1 VTRAAKTLIYNA
13 TLKTWSFVSE
23 TLRYL
28 QSESAEA
35 SIEIGT
41 LVKYLLLDAIKA
53 GASDIHIEPWESTL
67 AVRIRLNGVL
77 SELVHLPLDLM
88 EKISGR
94 FKVLANLIT
103 YQTNLPQE
111 GHVPADPELGGIEQ
125 RVSVF
130 PTTRGEKIVVRIFDP
145 SNRSFDLS
153 TLGFE
158 EDSLKDFIK
167 LITKPSG
174 LILLT
179 GPTGS
184 GKTTTIYSALYTL
197 VQRNGPAIS
206 IATVEDP
213 VEFNLPMIAQ
223 AQVNLAQ
230 DFTYPKA
237 LRSLMRQDPQVIMV
251 GEIRDPETAAIAV
264 QAGLTGHLVISTIHS
279 GSTAGVFARL
289 INMDIEPFLLSSS
302 ITGVLGLRLVRN
314 NCTFCAQPY
323 RPSEALMKLVPLE
336 GQETATFRRGAGCT
350 ECQNTGF
357 AGRTLVVELLKV
369 DQTFRDSVMQKMA
382 TKTLQQVAVAQ
393 GMQTMWQRGLRRFFS
408 GQTTLEEILRVIS
421 VDEL

>member
-1 VTRAAKTLIYNA
+1 M
-13 TLKTWSFVSE
+13 SE

-28 QSESAEA
+28 QSESAENG
-35 SIEIGT
+35 IEIAT

-67 AVRIRLNGVL
+67 VVRVRLDGVL
-77 SELVHLPLDLM
+77 TELVHLPLDLM

-94 FKVLANLIT
+94 FKVMANLIT

-111 GHVPADPELGGIEQ
+111 GHAPADPELGGVEQ
-125 RVSVF
+125 RISTF

-145 SNRSFDLS
+145 SNRSFDLGS
-153 TLGFE
+153 LGFE
-158 EDSLKDFIK
+158 DDVLQQFIK
-167 LITKPSG
+167 LISRPSG
-174 LILLT
+174 LVLLT

-184 GKTTTIYSALYTL
+184 GKTTTMYSALYLLT
-197 VQRNGPAIS
+197 QRHGPAIS

-223 AQVNLAQ
+223 AQVNVAQ

-251 GEIRDPETAAIAV
+251 GEIRDPDTANIAV
-264 QAGLTGHLVISTIHS
+264 QAGLTGHLVFSTIHS

-289 INMDIEPFLLSSS
+289 MNMDIEPFLLSSS
-302 ITGVLGLRLVRN
+302 ISGVLGLRLIRN
-314 NCTFCAQPY
+314 NCPFCAKPYQPE
-323 RPSEALMKLVPLE
+323 PSLLRLIPVEDRESA
-336 GQETATFRRGAGCT
+336 QFRHGTGCDQ
-350 ECQNTGF
+350 CLNTGF
-357 AGRTLVVELLKV
+357 SGRTAVVELLTV
-369 DQTFRDSVMQKMA
+369 DQVFRDAVMQKMP
-382 TKTLQQVAVAQ
+382 TKALQEVAVAQ
-393 GMQTMWQRGLRRFFS
+393 GMQTMWQRGLRRVYK
-408 GQTTLEEILRVIS
+408 GQTPLEEILRVIA

>member
-1 VTRAAKTLIYNA
+1 M
-13 TLKTWSFVSE
+13 SE

-28 QSESAEA
+28 QSGNAETEV
-35 SIEIGT
+35 EIGA

-77 SELVHLPLDLM
+77 TELVHLPLELM

-94 FKVLANLIT
+94 FKVMANLVT
-103 YQTNLPQE
+103 YKTGTPQE
-111 GHVPADPELGGIEQ
+111 GHVPADPELGGVEQ
-125 RVSVF
+125 RISIF

-145 SNRSFDLS
+145 SNRSFDLA
-153 TLGFE
+153 TLGF
-158 EDSLKDFIK
+158 DADILQQFMK
-167 LITKPSG
+167 LISKPSG

-184 GKTTTIYSALYTL
+184 GKTTAIYSALYAL
-197 VQRNGPAIS
+197 VQRSGPAIS
-206 IATVEDP
+206 ISTVEDP

-223 AQVNLAQ
+223 AQVNIAQ
-230 DFTYPKA
+230 DFTYPVA

-289 INMDIEPFLLSSS
+289 INMNIEPFLLASSMS
-302 ITGVLGLRLVRN
+302 GVLGVRLIRN
-314 NCTFCAQPY
+314 NCTFCSQPY
-323 RPSEALMKLVPLE
+323 EPEAGLMRLIPLE
-336 GQETATFRRGAGCT
+336 DRETASFRRGAGCDQ
-350 ECQNTGF
+350 CLNTGF
-357 AGRTLVVELLKV
+357 SGRTSVVELLVV
-369 DQTFRDSVMQKMA
+369 DQPLRDAVMLKLP
-382 TKTLQQVAVAQ
+382 TKALQQIAVQQ
-393 GMQTMWQRGLRRFFS
+393 GMQTMWQRALRRVYS

-421 VDEL
+421 VDEI

>member
-1 VTRAAKTLIYNA
+1 M
-13 TLKTWSFVSE
+13 SE

-35 SIEIGT
+35 GIEIGT

-67 AVRIRLNGVL
+67 VVRIRLDGVL
-77 SELVHLPLDLM
+77 TELVHLPLDLM

-94 FKVLANLIT
+94 FKVLADLVT
-103 YQTNLPQE
+103 YQSGLPQE

-125 RVSVF
+125 RISIF

-145 SNRSFDLS
+145 SNRSFDLGS
-153 TLGFE
+153 LGF
-158 EDSLKDFIK
+158 DDDILQQFVK

-197 VQRNGPAIS
+197 VQRHGPAIS

-230 DFTYPKA
+230 EFTYPRA

-251 GEIRDPETAAIAV
+251 GEIRDPDTASIAV
-264 QAGLTGHLVISTIHS
+264 QAGLTGHLVISTLHS

-289 INMDIEPFLLSSS
+289 INMEIEPFLLSSS
-302 ITGVLGLRLVRN
+302 IAGVLGVRLIRK
-314 NCTFCAQPY
+314 NCRFCSQVYEP
-323 RPSEALMKLVPLE
+323 EAGLMRLVPLE
-336 GQETATFRRGAGCT
+336 DRETATFRRGAGCDQ
-350 ECQNTGF
+350 CQKTGF
-357 AGRTLVVELLKV
+357 SGRTSVVELLTV
-369 DQTFRDSVMQKMA
+369 NQIFRDAVMQKLP
-382 TKTLQQVAVAQ
+382 TKALQEVAVAQ
-393 GMQTMWQRGLRRFFS
+393 GMQTMWQRGLRRVYS

>member
-1 VTRAAKTLIYNA
+1 M
-13 TLKTWSFVSE
+13 SE

-28 QSESAEA
+28 QSESAETG
-35 SIEIGT
+35 IEIGT

-77 SELVHLPLDLM
+77 TELVHLPLELM

-94 FKVLANLIT
+94 FKVLSNLIT
-103 YQTNLPQE
+103 YQTGLPQE
-111 GHVPADPELGGIEQ
+111 GHVPADPELGGVEQ
-125 RVSVF
+125 RVSIF

-145 SNRSFDLS
+145 SNRSFDLAS
-153 TLGFE
+153 LGLDDDVLQQF
-158 EDSLKDFIK
+158 LK
-167 LITKPSG
+167 LINKPSG

-184 GKTTTIYSALYTL
+184 GKTTAIYSALYTL
-197 VQRNGPAIS
+197 VQKHGPAIS

-230 DFTYPKA
+230 EFTYPKA

-251 GEIRDPETAAIAV
+251 GEIRDPETASIAV
-264 QAGLTGHLVISTIHS
+264 QAGLKGHLVISTIHS

-289 INMDIEPFLLSSS
+289 INMEIEPFLLSSS
-302 ITGVLGLRLVRN
+302 VTGVMGVRLIRN
-314 NCTFCAQPY
+314 NCTFCTQPY
-323 RPSEALMKLVPLE
+323 EPEASIMRLVPLE
-336 GQETATFRRGAGCT
+336 ERDTATFRRGAGCDQ
-350 ECQNTGF
+350 CLNTGF
-357 AGRTLVVELLKV
+357 TGRTSVVELLTV
-369 DQTFRDSVMQKMA
+369 DQAFRDAVMQKLP
-382 TKTLQQVAVAQ
+382 TKALHQTAVNQ
-393 GMQTMWQRGLRRFFS
+393 GMVSMWQRGLRRVYR
-408 GQTTLEEILRVIS
+408 GDTTMEEILRVIS